1 MFRKHLVIS
10 LLVSFIL
17 IAGCTGGPTL
27 IATQNSVEIPSPV
40 PPTEAPTATIVPIAT
55 RVLIATGPQLP
66 EADVQSIVGVTQT
79 LAGQSGLSVET
90 IPSLT
95 PELLTPDVKVAVVL
109 PPDPGINDLAGRY
122 PDIRFISVAIP
133 SIQPATNLFVVG
145 ADGTH
150 PEWSGFMAG
159 YISAI
164 LTNEWRVGALTQ
176 AGSNEGLLA
185 GDGFRNGVSFFCGL
199 CQKKFA
205 PFNYDSPILELNPNA
220 SQPEW
225 QPVADAFI
233 ASSVK
238 TAYIYPG
245 VANPE
250 MMAYLAQGGMKLI
263 GSQTPPDALR
273 PAWIAT
279 INLDYS
285 AGLQAAWADILSGA
299 PGKVVPASLSV
310 TDIDTNMLTDGKMRL
325 VNELIGELTAGAIA
339 PNTVQ

>member
-17 IAGCTGGPTL
+17 IAGCTGDPTP
-27 IATQNSVEIPSPV
+27 IATQNSVEIPSLV